1 MSRIKFIFFLTCLL
15 IAGCCSDRKNP
26 LLSNRDYGIHYYSS
40 YKYYPDPQ
48 YAYREIT
55 KEKLG
60 ELQAFYKI
68 TYNMDTLP
76 ETVEKWLNNK
86 VVWKEEFFY
95 ENGRLVKYRTTSDQ
109 KVFEKEIKYRGCRV
123 SY

>member
-1 MSRIKFIFFLTCLL
+1 
-15 IAGCCSDRKNP
+15 
-26 LLSNRDYGIHYYSS
+26 
-40 YKYYPDPQ
+40 
-48 YAYREIT
+48 
-55 KEKLG
+55 
-60 ELQAFYKI
+60 
-68 TYNMDTLP
+68 LP